1 MGLNYIT
8 FNQDYSLVAAA
19 TSKGFQ
25 TFNSEPFSN
34 VYRYTENEVSMVEVL
49 FSTSLHALVLSPRLL
64 RILNTKKG
72 ATICDLTFPTKIIA
86 VRFNRKRLVVVLDDA
101 IYLYDISNMKLLHTI
116 STPSNQHGKRT
127 HSILSTFH

>member
-1 MGLNYIT
+1 MSLNYIT

-25 TFNSEPFSN
+25 TFNTEPFSN
-34 VYRYTENEVSMVEVL
+34 VYRYSEHDVTMVEVL

-86 VRFNRKRLVVVLDDA
+86 VRFNRKRLVVVLEDA
-101 IYLYDISNMKLLHTI
+101 IYLYDIGNMKLLHTI
-116 STPSNQHGKRT
+116 ATPPNKLGQLFYL
-127 HSILSTFH
+127 HSE